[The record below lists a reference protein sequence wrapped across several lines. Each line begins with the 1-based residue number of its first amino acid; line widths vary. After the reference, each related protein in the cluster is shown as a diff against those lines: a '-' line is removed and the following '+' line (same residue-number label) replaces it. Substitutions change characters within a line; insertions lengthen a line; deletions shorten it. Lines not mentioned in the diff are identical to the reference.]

1 MSQYYRLFLVQDLHD
16 YTTTYAVSVLCVWVP
31 FIIMHK
37 SCFLLLWIA
46 NKIFRK
52 ILIKFLAF
60 FKISYTANS
69 DEMNVKNAKN
79 NNLKN
84 YIPQNLS

>member
-16 YTTTYAVSVLCVWVP
+16 YKTTYAVSVLCVWVP
-31 FIIMHK
+31 FIIMRK

-46 NKIFRK
+46 DK
-52 ILIKFLAF
+52 ILRKFFIKFLAF
-60 FKISYTANS
+60 FKNSYTANS
-69 DEMNVKNAKN
+69 DEMNVKNAEN

-84 YIPQNLS
+84 YIPQN